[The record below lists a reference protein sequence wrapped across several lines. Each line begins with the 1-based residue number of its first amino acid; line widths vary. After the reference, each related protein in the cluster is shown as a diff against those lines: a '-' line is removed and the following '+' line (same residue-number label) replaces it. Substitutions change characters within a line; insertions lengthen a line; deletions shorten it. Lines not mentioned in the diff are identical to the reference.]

1 MRKAT
6 NVGRTELMSL
16 GTCFGKFTKSRKF
29 KLHVTCLDHIAQY
42 AKVPTL
48 VLPLP
53 SCNGQ
58 VLLSACSPAYA
69 HTRPARS
76 CRAVQYKVWVKP
88 AAEMSFLYGHNITK
102 AGLGRIT
109 EDTPQ
114 YQGVVVY
121 SMADVPLGMEPL
133 RVAQPCSCSSCVSRT
148 LRTLTCSF
156 PLVLLLLLP
165 PQALA

>member
-48 VLPLP
+48 ALPLP

-58 VLLSACSPAYA
+58 VLLSACSPLTP
-69 HTRPARS
+69 TR
-76 CRAVQYKVWVKP
+76 
-88 AAEMSFLYGHNITK
+88 
-102 AGLGRIT
+102 
-109 EDTPQ
+109 
-114 YQGVVVY
+114 
-121 SMADVPLGMEPL
+121 
-133 RVAQPCSCSSCVSRT
+133 VS
-148 LRTLTCSF
+148 L
-156 PLVLLLLLP
+156 
-165 PQALA
+165 ALAALCSTRCG

>member
-1 MRKAT
+1 
-6 NVGRTELMSL
+6 MSL

-42 AKVPTL
+42 AKVPPWPCPCQAARST
-48 VLPLP
+48 VRVQPT
-53 SCNGQ
+53 
-58 VLLSACSPAYA
+58 YA

-121 SMADVPLGMEPL
+121 SMADVPLGTEPL
-133 RVAQPCSCSSCVSRT
+133 RAAQPCSYRECSE
-148 LRTLTCSF
+148 L
-156 PLVLLLLLP
+156 
-165 PQALA
+165 

>member
-48 VLPLP
+48 ALPCQAATVKW
-53 SCNGQ
+53 SCPRAAPLTPTRD
-58 VLLSACSPAYA
+58 LLALV
-69 HTRPARS
+69 
-76 CRAVQYKVWVKP
+76 VQYKVWVKP

-133 RVAQPCSCSSCVSRT
+133 ARAR
-148 LRTLTCSF
+148 
-156 PLVLLLLLP
+156 LVYLERSEH
-165 PQALA
+165 